1 VINLVQLLRNIGQ
14 FDSVDSG
21 GNIPLNRYV
30 LVYAENGRGKTTLAA
45 ILRSLAS
52 GDPIPIVER
61 RRLASQHPPHV
72 VIECL
77 GGPPPAIFK
86 NGFWNRTLPNI
97 AIFDD
102 HFVDENVCSGLTVE
116 PEHRQN
122 LHELVLGSQGVA
134 LNRQL
139 QGLAGQIE
147 AHNTEIRARAAA
159 IPPAIRGALSVDEF
173 CELPNL
179 ANTDGEI
186 QLAEQALAAAR
197 EQDSVRMTP
206 LFDVLELPAFDIAV
220 LARTLELDLPTLDA
234 AAAARVQAQLERL
247 GPDGEAWVADGMHR
261 VVHTDGEHQSC
272 PFCAQD
278 LDGSTVIGHYRA
290 YFGEEYAQLR
300 GTISE
305 VIAGVNQLHGRDIP
319 ATFERA
325 VRIATERQQFWSRFC
340 DVPPIALNTE
350 VLSREWQAARN
361 GVLTALETKQAAPLE
376 GLGIPENVRQAIR
389 TFEAQRQSVAVVN
402 QHLREANET
411 IRIVKERAATAN
423 PETIEANLNNLRAVR
438 NRHSETVST
447 LCDEYLTAKQDKGIT
462 EQARERAKAA
472 LERYRADAFPTYQS
486 VINTY
491 LSRFNAG
498 YRIDRVSAADTR
510 GGPTCNYSVVINN
523 TPVAIAGGT
532 AGPGTP
538 SFRNVLSSGDRNTL
552 ALAFFFAS
560 MDQDP
565 GIATKVVI
573 IDDPISSL
581 DEHRSLTT
589 VQELRRLGQRASQVI
604 ILSHNKPFLCRIW
617 QGIDTTLRTA
627 LKIERDTNGSTIAL
641 WDVDDDSVTEHDRR
655 HAALRSY
662 ITDGP
667 NNNSREVAEALRLIL
682 EGFLRVAFPEHFPQ
696 GQRLLGRF
704 VASCEQRS
712 GTTSEILSA
721 NDTQELHDLVE
732 YANRFHHDTN
742 PAWDTQG
749 INDEELRGFVGRV
762 IRFAKR

>member
-1 VINLVQLLRNIGQ
+1 M
-14 FDSVDSG
+14 
-21 GNIPLNRYV
+21 

-72 VIECL
+72 VLEGL
-77 GGPPPAIFK
+77 DGPPPIIFLD
-86 NGFWNRTLPNI
+86 GVWSRTLPNI

-116 PEHRQN
+116 PEHRHN

-139 QGLAGQIE
+139 QGLARQIE
-147 AHNTEIRARAAA
+147 EHNMELRARAAA
-159 IPPAIRGALSVDEF
+159 ISSAMRGALSVDEF
-173 CELPNL
+173 CELPRR
-179 ANTDGEI
+179 ADIDGEI
-186 QLAEQALAAAR
+186 QLAERSLAAAR
-197 EQDSVRMTP
+197 EQESVRTTA
-206 LFDVLELPAFDIAV
+206 LFDMLELPAFDIAAI
-220 LARTLELDLPTLDA
+220 ARTLELDLPALDA
-234 AAAARVQAQLERL
+234 AAADRVQAHFARL
-247 GPDGEAWVADGMHR
+247 GPDGEAWVADGMRR
-261 VVHTDGEHQSC
+261 VIHTEGERQTC

-278 LDGSTVIGHYRA
+278 LDGSIVISHYRA
-290 YFGEEYAQLR
+290 YFSEEYAQLR
-300 GTISE
+300 RTISE
-305 VIAGVNQLHGRDIP
+305 VIAGVNQLHSTDIP

-325 VRIATERQQFWSRFC
+325 VRIAIERQQFWSRFC
-340 DVPPIALNTE
+340 DVTAIALNTE
-350 VLSREWQAARN
+350 VLAREWQAARN
-361 GVLTALETKQAAPLE
+361 GVSAVLGAKQGAPLE
-376 GLGIPENVRQAIR
+376 NLVIPEDVRQAIR
-389 TFEAQRQSVAVVN
+389 AFEEQRRAVATIN
-402 QHLREANET
+402 QRLRESNDA
-411 IRIVKERAATAN
+411 IRIVKERAETAN
-423 PETIEANLNNLRAVR
+423 PATIETNLNNLRAIR
-438 NRHSETVST
+438 NRHSASVSA
-447 LCDEYLTAKQDKGIT
+447 LCDEYLAAKEAKGFS
-462 EQARERAKAA
+462 EQSRDRAKAA
-472 LERYRADAFPTYQS
+472 LERYRADAFPSYQA
-486 VINTY
+486 VINVF
-491 LSRFNAG
+491 LGRFNAG

-523 TPVAIAGGT
+523 TPVSVAGGT
-532 AGPGTP
+532 VEPGTP
-538 SFRNVLSSGDRNTL
+538 SFRNILSSGDRNTL

-565 GIATKVVI
+565 GIARKIVV

-589 VQELRRLGQRASQVI
+589 VQELRRLGQRVSQVI

-617 QGIDTTLRTA
+617 QGIDPTLRTA
-627 LKIERDTNGSTIAL
+627 LKIERDTTGSTIAL

-662 ITDGP
+662 FTDGP
-667 NNNSREVAEALRLIL
+667 NNNSREVAEDLRLVL
-682 EGFLRVAFPEHFPQ
+682 EGFLRVAFPEYFPQ
-696 GQRLLGRF
+696 GQRVLGRF
-704 VASCEQRS
+704 VALCEQRR
-712 GTTSEILSA
+712 GTTSEILNA

-762 IRFAKR
+762 LRFAKR